1 MERDLKLNQ
10 TVQTR
15 QERDY
20 SILFFFQFLFDNFF
34 IYISNVNH
42 FPTFLSKNPLSY
54 CPTPANQ
61 PTLSGFLALVFYSGI
76 ELSQDEGPL
85 LSLMTD

>member
-10 TVQTR
+10 TVQKS
-15 QERDY
+15 QKSHY
-20 SILFFFQFLFDNFF
+20 STFFFIFLFDIFF